1 MRVSSSALFATLLA
15 VAAAK
20 PVPETHVIHE
30 KRDVAHRFTVSRWIK
45 RDRLEQ
51 NAVLPVRVGLKQ
63 QNLDNGAD
71 WLMDV

>member
-1 MRVSSSALFATLLA
+1 MRVSSSAFLATLLA

-30 KRDVAHRFTVSRWIK
+30 KRDVAHRFTTSKWVK
-45 RDRLEQ
+45 RDRLGQ

-63 QNLDNGAD
+63 QNLNSGAE